1 MTAPQAPGPYWRIR
15 GGRTLVPAPFLVA
28 GIVNITPDSFS
39 DGGRF
44 ARPDAALCRVR
55 QVIDEGADMVDLGA
69 ESTRPGAEDIGEAE
83 EWRRLEPVL
92 RGALLLR
99 VSPKK
104 SSLPLPLAVD
114 TYRAATAAAALG
126 LSPFPKDASAPGLD
140 VINDISGGAFDPAMA
155 DVLAHFKPG
164 YVLGH
169 SPARPRVMQRNPRY
183 DDVVDDLLFWFSS
196 RLETLTRAG
205 LPEECVCLDPCIG
218 FGKNLVHTLAIL
230 RAIPRFKTL
239 GRPLYFGISR
249 KSFLGEITGMPLSR
263 RDAATQAAVALLAAA
278 GVAVHRV
285 HQVADTVAT
294 RKIVQ
299 ALSPESGWDVAP
311 NLGGANFQGSI
322 GSLEGR
328 PPS

>member
-1 MTAPQAPGPYWRIR
+1 
-15 GGRTLVPAPFLVA
+15 VA

-39 DGGRF
+39 DGGCF
-44 ARPDAALCRVR
+44 ARPDEALCRVR
-55 QVIDEGADMVDLGA
+55 QVIDKGADMVDLGA

-92 RGALLLR
+92 RGALILR
-99 VSPKK
+99 VSPGKAA
-104 SSLPLPLAVD
+104 PPVPLAVD
-114 TYRAATAAAALG
+114 TYRAATAAAALT
-126 LSPFPKDASAPGLD
+126 LSPSPEDAPVPGPD
-140 VINDISGGAFDPAMA
+140 VINDISGGSFDPGMA
-155 DVLAHFKPG
+155 DVLARFKPG

-218 FGKNLVHTLAIL
+218 FGKNLAHTRAII
-230 RAIPRFKTL
+230 RAIPRFKAL

-249 KSFLGEITGMPLSR
+249 KSFLGEITGLDSSR
-263 RDAATQAAVALLAAA
+263 RDTATQATIALLAAA

-294 RKIVQ
+294 LKIVQ
-299 ALSPESGWDVAP
+299 TLLPE
-311 NLGGANFQGSI
+311 
-322 GSLEGR
+322 E
-328 PPS
+328 